1 MWRDLA
7 AELRLGLED
16 GGCGGGGGAAGG
28 GGHAAG
34 LPVQTRPGPESEK
47 VRNL

>member
-7 AELRLGLED
+7 ADLRLGLED
-16 GGCGGGGGAAGG
+16 GGCGGGGGAVGG
-28 GGHAAG
+28 RGHAAG
-34 LPVQTRPGPESEK
+34 LTVQTRPGPESEK